1 MSIIKFTRVITIL
14 VVLNL
19 FSEILC
25 AQAPNVAVL
34 SNIRLNQIGFYPNG
48 PKIAVVTQ
56 PGASAFNIITA
67 NDGKVVFTGELKESP
82 NPALNNKKTFIAD
95 FTSFTKPGK
104 YLIAVNG
111 IGSSSPFIIDPLVF
125 KDLAAAAAKA
135 YYYQRASTA
144 LPEAYAGKWHR
155 EVGHQDD
162 KVFIHPS
169 AATEKRPAGTV
180 ISSPGGWY
188 DAGDYNKYIVNNGVT
203 VGTLLSLCEDFPDYI
218 KTVNL
223 NIPESRNKVPDIL
236 DEILYDLRWMLTMQ
250 DPEDGGVYNKL
261 TNATFDGFV
270 MPWVTKA
277 PRYVVQKGT
286 AATLDFAAVM
296 AQASRIFK
304 KYPKDFPGLA
314 DTCLA
319 ASVQAWSWAKK
330 NPDIAYDQNKMNT
343 MFMPKITTG
352 GYGDRNF
359 KDEFIWAA
367 CELYITTGTD
377 TYFHAVNILP
387 DKSMPLPS
395 WGQVKLLGYYSMI
408 RNSKKLKGEEAKVA
422 DTLKNMVITLAD
434 GLISGVDQR
443 AYRTVM
449 GRSPRDFGWGSN
461 AQAGNQGVALVQAY
475 LITQNKKYLDYAV
488 SNLDYLLGRNGTGYS
503 YVTGFGWRSPMHPH
517 HRVSAADGIIDP
529 VPGLLV
535 GGPNPGQQDGVKL
548 PSLIADEAY
557 IDNERAYAVNEIAIN
572 WNAPLAY
579 LANAIQALRIKAGYT
594 KN

>member
-1 MSIIKFTRVITIL
+1 MSIIKFTRVITLL

-19 FSEILC
+19 FSEVLC
-25 AQAPNVAVL
+25 AQAQNVVVSA
-34 SNIRLNQIGFYPNG
+34 NIRLNQIGFYPNG
-48 PKIAVVTQ
+48 PKIAVITQ
-56 PGASAFNIITA
+56 PGVSTFNIITA
-67 NDGKVVFTGELKESP
+67 NDSKVVFTGELKESP
-82 NPALNNKKTFIAD
+82 NPALDSKKTFIAD

-111 IGSSSPFIIDPLVF
+111 IGCSSIFIIDPLVF
-125 KDLAAAAAKA
+125 KDVAVAAVKA

-155 EVGHQDD
+155 EAGHPDD

-169 AATEKRPAGTV
+169 AATEKRPAGTI

-223 NIPESRNKVPDIL
+223 NIPESRNKVPDVL

-296 AQASRIFK
+296 AQASRILK

-314 DTCLA
+314 DSCLS
-319 ASVQAWSWAKK
+319 ASAKAWNWAQK
-330 NPDIAYDQNKMNT
+330 NPDIAYDQNKMNAL
-343 MFMPKITTG
+343 FMPKITTG

-395 WGQVKLLGYYSMI
+395 WGQVKLLGYYSLI

-461 AQAGNQGVALVQAY
+461 AQAGNQGVALIQAY
-475 LITQNKKYLDYAV
+475 LITRNKKYLDYAV

-503 YVTGFGWRSPMHPH
+503 YVTGYGSRSPMHPH

-529 VPGLLV
+529 IPGLLV

-548 PSLIADEAY
+548 PGLVPDEAY

-579 LANAIQALRIKAGYT
+579 LANAIHALRIKAGYT